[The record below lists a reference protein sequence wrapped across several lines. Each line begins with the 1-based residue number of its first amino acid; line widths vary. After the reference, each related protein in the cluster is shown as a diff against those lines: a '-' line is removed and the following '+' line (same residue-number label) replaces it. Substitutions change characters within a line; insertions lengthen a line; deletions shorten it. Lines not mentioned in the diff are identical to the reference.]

1 MSLKKAAVTAIAATL
16 IFSGSSAVAQ
26 PVDPQ
31 VDVQTIAT
39 EILGDNTPA
48 EDAGTSVDSGSS
60 SFRDFFN
67 EYRDVFLGILIALAS
82 LQGIA
87 IIAGPIRTWLY
98 NVARV

>member
-31 VDVQTIAT
+31 VNEQTTAT
-39 EILGDNTPA
+39 EISSDNTPK

-67 EYRDVFLGILIALAS
+67 KYRDVFLGILIALAS

-98 NVARV
+98 NVTRV

>member
-31 VDVQTIAT
+31 VEAQTAAT
-39 EILGDNTPA
+39 ETDNTPE

-67 EYRDVFLGILIALAS
+67 KYRDVFLGILIALAS

-98 NVARV
+98 NVTRV

>member
-1 MSLKKAAVTAIAATL
+1 MSLKKAAVTAIAATM

-26 PVDPQ
+26 PADPQ
-31 VDVQTIAT
+31 VDAQSTVT
-39 EILGDNTPA
+39 EIASDNTPEEGA
-48 EDAGTSVDSGSS
+48 DTSVDSGSS

-67 EYRDVFLGILIALAS
+67 AYRDVFLGILIALAS